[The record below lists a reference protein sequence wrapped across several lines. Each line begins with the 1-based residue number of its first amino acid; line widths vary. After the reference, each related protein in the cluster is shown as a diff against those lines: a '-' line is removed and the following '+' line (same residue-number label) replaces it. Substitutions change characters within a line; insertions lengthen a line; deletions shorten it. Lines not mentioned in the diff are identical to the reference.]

1 MSPNL
6 DDVIRQLRS
15 LKQDFEDDWSLAFS
29 WISGASLSVTYLKI
43 MTCFQFIAIL
53 GTNEKRTDIPKCNII
68 S

>member
-29 WISGASLSVTYLKI
+29 WISGASLSVTYLNI
-43 MTCFQFIAIL
+43 MTCFKF
-53 GTNEKRTDIPKCNII
+53 GTNEKSTDIPKCNII

>member
-29 WISGASLSVTYLKI
+29 WISVASLSVTYLNI
-43 MTCFQFIAIL
+43 MTCFKFIAIL
-53 GTNEKRTDIPKCNII
+53 GTNEKSTDIPKCNII

>member
-29 WISGASLSVTYLKI
+29 WISVASLSVTYLNI
-43 MTCFQFIAIL
+43 MTCFKFIASL
-53 GTNEKRTDIPKCNII
+53 GTNEKGTDIPKCNII